1 MNKMARV
8 FKNKDGET
16 RYDCSQEKEE
26 TLQFIKEMEKENDK
40 NKF

>member
-1 MNKMARV
+1 MVKV

-26 TLQFIKEMEKENDK
+26 TLAWIKEMEEN
-40 NKF
+40 N